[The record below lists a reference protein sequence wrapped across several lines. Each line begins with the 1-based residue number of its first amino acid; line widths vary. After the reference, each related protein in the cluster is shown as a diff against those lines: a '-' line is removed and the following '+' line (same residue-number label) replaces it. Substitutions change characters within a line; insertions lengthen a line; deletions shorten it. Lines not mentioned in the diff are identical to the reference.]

1 MISEA
6 QDRDLDGVR
15 KKFQGLNMS
24 REDNQRLLKDYLKHE
39 VGLSH
44 SDAMKITTR
53 LRNEVVRGRYK

>member
-44 SDAMKITTR
+44 ADAMKITTR